1 MSCLLHVCCGNC
13 LSDVALTIKEK
24 FNELELYWA
33 NPNIHPLVEWRKRRK
48 SVRLMASR
56 LGLKLHEEPYGLH
69 RFLHKIGDIRT
80 RNDGR
85 CLKCYR
91 LRLGLT
97 AKKAHALSLEYF
109 SSTLLVSKL
118 QEHADIMAAG
128 EAAAEKYN
136 VKFYAPELRD
146 NFQCDAAR
154 PRDLHLYKQSYCGCI
169 FSEEER
175 FIDSNRGK

>member
-1 MSCLLHVCCGNC
+1 MSVLLHVCCANC
-13 LSDVALTIKEK
+13 LSDVANTIRETHT
-24 FNELELYWA
+24 EVELYWA
-33 NPNIHPLVEWRKRRK
+33 NPNIHPLVEWRRRRK
-48 SVRLMASR
+48 SVRLLAKR

-69 RFLHKIGDIRT
+69 RFLHKIGEVRT
-80 RNDGR
+80 KNDGR

-97 AKKAHALSLEYF
+97 AKKAHSLLVDNF

-118 QEHADIMAAG
+118 QEHKSVMEAG
-128 EAAAEKYN
+128 EAAAKKYGVN
-136 VKFYAPELRD
+136 FFAPELRD
-146 NFQCDAAR
+146 NFQTDAAR

-175 FIDSNRGK
+175 FIDSTRGN